1 MNPDGR
7 SEGSARSER
16 TPMKLDR
23 LSRHLLV
30 LTSLACVTAPGA
42 WAQDPARP
50 RAGLIAD
57 GSGAAKKSTEAA
69 AVPREA
75 DPLRVE
81 AEGASGL
88 RLLVS
93 LSERRLWLRDG
104 PITLHTAPVG
114 IGKGTT
120 LRHDGRTWTF
130 VTPRGRRRVLAK
142 ETNPVWVPPE
152 WHYVELAQRRGFA
165 LARLGRDTP
174 LSDGSRLQVRGE
186 QVVHV
191 GPARGE
197 IVLPPDEEIVFDGTL
212 YVPPLGTVNRRIVGE
227 LGRYKLDLG
236 DGYLLHGTREADS
249 VGDASTH
256 GCLRVRD
263 EDLELL
269 FQGVPVGTAVY
280 IF

>member
-1 MNPDGR
+1 MR
-7 SEGSARSER
+7 
-16 TPMKLDR
+16 LDW
-23 LSRHLLV
+23 LNRHLLV
-30 LTSLACVTAPGA
+30 LTSLAYAAAPGA

-50 RAGLIAD
+50 DAGMIAD
-57 GSGAAKKSTEAA
+57 GSRAGTKSTQAA
-69 AVPREA
+69 AAPREV

-130 VTPRGRRRVLAK
+130 VTPSGRRRVLSK
-142 ETNPVWVPPE
+142 ERNPVWVPPE
-152 WHYVELAQRRGFA
+152 WHYVELAQERGFA

-174 LSDGSRLQVRGE
+174 LSDGSRLEVRGE
-186 QVVHV
+186 HVVHV
-191 GPARGE
+191 GPAGGE
-197 IVLPPDEEIVFDGTL
+197 IVLPPGEEIVFDGTL
-212 YVPPLGTVNRRIVGE
+212 YVPPLGTANRRIAGE

-236 DGYLLHGTREADS
+236 DGYLLHGTREQDS

-256 GCLRVRD
+256 GCLRLRD

-269 FQGVPVGTAVY
+269 FEGVPTGTPVY
-280 IF
+280 IY